1 MPESARPRPRDAAAR
16 PGIERRVAVLVG
28 AGVLLATALLGAI
41 AWHELRGLER
51 RRTADR
57 QWVADVLARQLEA
70 GLRRDL
76 ASLSELGAAA
86 GWEPSGAD
94 RAGAQASVRALRFRA
109 RELAGV
115 FLVGPDGAVLAE
127 DPRGIA
133 AGVPHGAPLAELAV
147 VERPMV
153 SDLQADA
160 RIRLVVPLRDR
171 EGRPAGA
178 ACAVV
183 DPRAPPWS
191 AALVAPAGATALVE
205 VVDGRGA
212 LLAGAGPAPARPKDG
227 GREREPGAAEAAV
240 EGSAWRVVV
249 REPGAPVLGVE
260 GALLARLAAAGA
272 GVLALALLFAWGA
285 ARSVI
290 EPLATLSGAAARM
303 ADGALHEPIPD
314 LGSDQVGGLARS
326 FEAMRQALAR
336 SRDETDR
343 SKGELERRVEERTR
357 ELERLNRELRAR
369 DEARSRLLRK
379 VIGAQE
385 EERRRIAR
393 ELHDQTCQSLAALG
407 MHAEAALRAGGGLAL
422 REGLTEARALAQRML
437 DEIHRVIF
445 DLRPAVLDDLGLL
458 PAIRWLAD
466 RHLRPQGIAVRC
478 EFGGLDARLSAE
490 TETALFRAVQEAVV
504 NVARHARAQNV
515 LIQAS
520 RQGDTVEIE
529 IEDDG
534 RGFDAGALAD
544 ADPSGRGLG
553 LLGIRERLDLLG
565 GTAEIDSTPGLGARV
580 LLRAPAGTAPEVV
593 HA

>member
-1 MPESARPRPRDAAAR
+1 MPDVPRRQGALAAR
-16 PGIERRVAVLVG
+16 SGIERRVAVLVG
-28 AGVLLATALLGAI
+28 AGVLLATALVGAT

-51 RRTADR
+51 RRAGDR
-57 QWVADVLARQLEA
+57 QWVANVLAQRLAA

-76 ASLSELGAAA
+76 ESLSELGASA

-94 RAGAQASVRALRFRA
+94 RANAHLAVRAVRFRA

-115 FLVGPDGAVLAE
+115 FLLGPDGTVVAE
-127 DPRGIA
+127 DPPGIA
-133 AGVPHGAPLAELAV
+133 VRAPHGAARLELAA
-147 VERPMV
+147 VERPLV
-153 SDLQADA
+153 SDAQADG
-160 RIRLVVPLRDR
+160 RILLVVPLRDR
-171 EGRPAGA
+171 EGRPAGV

-183 DPRAPPWS
+183 DPRAPSWS
-191 AALVAPAGATALVE
+191 AALAAPPGAAGLVE

-212 LLAGAGPAPARPKDG
+212 VLARVGPARARPG
-227 GREREPGAAEAAV
+227 EAAGRAQEPGSAQAAV
-240 EGSAWRVVV
+240 EGSSWRVVV
-249 REPGAPVLGVE
+249 REPGRPLLGLE
-260 GALLARLAAAGA
+260 GGLLARLGA
-272 GVLALALLFAWGA
+272 VGGGVLALALLFAWGA
-285 ARSVI
+285 AKSVI
-290 EPLATLSGAAARM
+290 EPLATLSRAAARM

-314 LGSDQVGGLARS
+314 LGSDQVGSLARS

-336 SRDETDR
+336 SLDETER
-343 SKGELERRVEERTR
+343 ARGELERRVEERTR

-369 DEARSRLLRK
+369 DEARGRLLRK

-385 EERRRIAR
+385 EERKRIAR

-407 MHAEAALRAGGGLAL
+407 MRAEAALRVGSSLAQ

-437 DEIHRVIF
+437 DEVHRVIF
-445 DLRPAVLDDLGLL
+445 DLRPAVLDDLGLV
-458 PAIRWLAD
+458 PAIRWLGD
-466 RHLRPQGIAVRC
+466 RHLRPQGIGVRC
-478 EFGGLDARLSAE
+478 EFSGLDARLPAE

-520 RQGDTVEIE
+520 RQGEAVEIE

-534 RGFDAGALAD
+534 QGFDASALAA

-565 GTAEIDSTPGLGARV
+565 GTAEIDSAPGLGARI
-580 LLRAPAGTAPEVV
+580 LLRAPAGTPAE
-593 HA
+593 AMRA